1 MAVFSAST
9 WWLSLGVALKPC
21 KLRCVLLAVALLV
34 PGTTPFLVPAL
45 QGPSTL
51 ANCVPSTPVN
61 GYSSR
66 SSKLLCLLAAQTTTR
81 AVLEPS
87 IVLRMSGHG
96 VGEVPSQEKEG
107 SIQVDILVEDIEL
120 DKEQVSSIHQ
130 DALSLVK
137 GALNPD
143 GDIEWGEEIELS
155 VVLSSDA
162 YIRGLNCDWRGKD
175 AATDVLSFPQ
185 GDGAGGLLGD
195 LVISI
200 ETAERQAAERRHSLQ
215 TEMRVL
221 MVHGLLHLLG
231 YDHET
236 GELDSEEMREAE
248 IRVLERLGW
257 GTQGLIAAAENSG
270 S

>member
-9 WWLSLGVALKPC
+9 WCLGVALKPC
-21 KLRCVLLAVALLV
+21 KLLCVLLAVALLV

-45 QGPSTL
+45 QGPSTRR
-51 ANCVPSTPVN
+51 ASRN
-61 GYSSR
+61 SSQR
-66 SSKLLCLLAAQTTTR
+66 SKLLCLLAAQTATR
-81 AVLEPS
+81 AVLAPS

-96 VGEVPSQEKEG
+96 VGEVPSQQKEG

-143 GDIEWGEEIELS
+143 GDIEWDEEIELS
-155 VVLSSDA
+155 VVLSSDT

-185 GDGAGGLLGD
+185 GDGAGRLLGD

-236 GELDSEEMREAE
+236 GELDSDEMREAE